1 MSKSHHVITACVTRS
16 LPYLQEA
23 DEVAE
28 HQFVDVRQT
37 QHDFDGGLGVV
48 VIFDTLIVEL
58 VGDQRLLELPVP
70 QLEERS
76 WGHADTVTAV
86 KPTGQVGRQSYQSG
100 LECPGLLVAEEALQ
114 VLHHFMTITG
124 MGGPEAVAP
133 PVFVCCVPGMC
144 GSSSPVGIF
153 H

>member
-1 MSKSHHVITACVTRS
+1 M
-16 LPYLQEA
+16 
-23 DEVAE
+23 
-28 HQFVDVRQT
+28 RQT
-37 QHDFDGGLGVV
+37 QHYFDSGLGVV

-70 QLEERS
+70 QLEERR

-86 KPTGQVGRQSYQSG
+86 KPTGQVGRQSGREMRDQSG
-100 LECPGLLVAEEALQ
+100 LECLGLLVAEEALQ

-133 PVFVCCVPGMC
+133 PVFVCCVPGMW